1 MDDQDNTIKKSLKHI
16 DQALNQK
23 NLKTNG
29 KQK

>member
-1 MDDQDNTIKKSLKHI
+1 MDDQKNDKKKFKAYRPSFEPE
-16 DQALNQK
+16 